1 MFKGLRGRFLVI
13 GGVALACLW
22 SLRGFVTPDPDDRP
36 IRLGLDLAGGSYLV
50 LEVSDPEGTMP
61 PEARVDAIDRALEII
76 RNRIDQFGVR
86 EPTVQKVGAE
96 RIVIELPEERDPER
110 AKKVIQQTAFL
121 EFKIVTD
128 GRAFT
133 QILPVLDSFVVASLP
148 PEEKEAEPA
157 ARTLPAELLQKADT
171 GAGRAETAAAPELRL
186 AEERKR
192 PLTALLLQG
201 GEDGVFLVEEQDVEK
216 VQRYL
221 ELPEV
226 KRRIPQ
232 DLDLVWGGEPQGQA
246 GRLFRPLYVL
256 EPEPMI
262 TGEYLTDAQADRD
275 LTYNRP
281 VVRFQLT
288 RQGGRIFERGTSQH
302 VGDRMAVILDGK
314 VQSSPPVIRSVIAD
328 QGQIELAPGA
338 PMEEA
343 RDLALVLRAGALPAP
358 LQIVEERT
366 VGPSLGTDSIVQGR
380 RAGVIGVI
388 GVILA
393 MILYYRLSGAL
404 AVTALGVYLLVVLGI
419 FAALGATLTLPGLA
433 GFVLSIGMAVDANV
447 LIFERIREELVGG
460 KSVRLSVD
468 DGFKNALSAI
478 IDSNLTTLITGLVLF
493 QFGTGPVRGFAV
505 VLCVGIVASFFS
517 AVFVTRSL
525 MLFYLERRP
534 ATAPLSI

>member
-1 MFKGLRGRFLVI
+1 MFKRLRGRFLAI
-13 GGVALACLW
+13 GAVVLACLW

-61 PEARVDAIDRALEII
+61 AEARVDAIDRALEIV

-171 GAGRAETAAAPELRL
+171 GAGRVETAAARELAL

-221 ELPEV
+221 ELPDV
-226 KRRIPQ
+226 KRRVPAAI
-232 DLDLVWGGEPQGQA
+232 DLVWGAEPQGQA

-256 EPEPMI
+256 EPAPMI

-380 RAGVIGVI
+380 RAGIIGVI

-393 MILYYRLSGAL
+393 MLLYYRLSGAL
-404 AVTALGVYLLVVLGI
+404 AVAALSVYVLLVLGI
-419 FAALGATLTLPGLA
+419 FGALGATLTLPGLA

-447 LIFERIREELVGG
+447 LVFERIREELVGG